1 MIKINLNGQVIDW
14 PANQPLPAGATLV
27 ADSTPT
33 PTPNVV
39 PSSSDMSGWFAE
51 QKANQFYLPVEGGE
65 RTVSTTD
72 LQQGLTA
79 SLKERFSPY
88 NGGSMVVHLDLQ
100 LNGERRSVKVSGAI
114 TEAIREKKVDFASV
128 KVTVPTIVITRLK
141 KTGVA
146 TKEMKEF
153 IERANFD
160 WTI

>member
-1 MIKINLNGQVIDW
+1 MIKINLNDQVIDW
-14 PANQPLPAGATLV
+14 PANQPLPAGATIV
-27 ADSTPT
+27 VDSTPTPT

-114 TEAIREKKVDFASV
+114 TEAIREKKIDFASV

-141 KTGVA
+141 KTNSA

-153 IERANFD
+153 IEGG
-160 WTI
+160 IS

>member
-14 PANQPLPAGATLV
+14 PASQPLPTGATLV
-27 ADSTPT
+27 EAPSQPVQNSPT
-33 PTPNVV
+33 
-39 PSSSDMSGWFAE
+39 SSDMSGWFAE

-65 RTVSTTD
+65 RTVSTND

-79 SLKERFSPY
+79 TLKERFSPY

-100 LNGERRSVKVSGAI
+100 LNGDRRSVKVAGAI
-114 TEAIREKKVDFASV
+114 TEAIRDAKVDFAAV
-128 KVTVPTIVITRLK
+128 KVTVPSIVITRLK
-141 KTGVA
+141 KTDA
-146 TKEMKEF
+146 ASKEMKEF